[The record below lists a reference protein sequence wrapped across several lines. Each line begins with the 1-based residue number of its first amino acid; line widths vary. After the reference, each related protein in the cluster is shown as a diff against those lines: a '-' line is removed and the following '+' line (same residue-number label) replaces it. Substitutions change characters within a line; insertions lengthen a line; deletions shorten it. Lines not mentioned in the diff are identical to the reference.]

1 MFAEWARSG
10 RAARSC
16 IVGRRAQRP
25 HRDSLSG
32 SRQYAGPWSGEED
45 PIFNVN
51 DACSHLL
58 LVTVLLNLI
67 LILPSTTTR
76 FSFAPACNQRDLR
89 G

>member
-10 RAARSC
+10 RA
-16 IVGRRAQRP
+16 VVHRRTSRTAPSQGQPVR
-25 HRDSLSG
+25 

-51 DACSHLL
+51 DACWHLL

>member
-10 RAARSC
+10 RA
-16 IVGRRAQRP
+16 VVHRRTSRTAPSQGQPVR
-25 HRDSLSG
+25 

-58 LVTVLLNLI
+58 LVTALLNLI

-76 FSFAPACNQRDLR
+76 FSFAPACKQRDLR